1 MKPPT
6 YDIILDNPIETRQD
20 VIDTLELLYKMPRPF
35 ILFVYGLSVIPNTKL
50 AENLEKLNIKLKDI
64 SKGYLLVEPTIA
76 NAMVYM
82 LTIFKPPR
90 LIFDFL
96 LKYVQPYHAK
106 QTKHYFL
113 LFFFRI
119 LWLFKRGIIGITHM
133 DFTELPGRLGWWC
146 WKLGIIKFWRKVIL
160 RKKFFKEKYVQ
171 KNSDSLLEKQETELA
186 NETSNS
192 HRHISEI
199 DEELAKT
206 QSKFL

>member
-1 MKPPT
+1 
-6 YDIILDNPIETRQD
+6 
-20 VIDTLELLYKMPRPF
+20 
-35 ILFVYGLSVIPNTKL
+35 
-50 AENLEKLNIKLKDI
+50 
-64 SKGYLLVEPTIA
+64 
-76 NAMVYM
+76 
-82 LTIFKPPR
+82 
-90 LIFDFL
+90 
-96 LKYVQPYHAK
+96 
-106 QTKHYFL
+106 
-113 LFFFRI
+113 
-119 LWLFKRGIIGITHM
+119 M